1 MVFTSKIFL
10 RRMAAI
16 TTFQETLRAR
26 ELEKPQNQLVL
37 QTIRELSTA
46 FVYPE
51 PTNVETNRKL
61 WDEYAKSWD
70 TKEAWL
76 QGMANDVNQ
85 KELQHVGDEWSDA
98 ASLQQV
104 MDEFLLP
111 YLSPSQHVAEI
122 GTGGGRIACQVVP
135 KCQTFTCMDVSLEML
150 KRAKAVLDPLSKDTS
165 VRYVHLKGESP
176 SSIPDK
182 FNNTYDL
189 IYSFDVF
196 VHLDLHTIW
205 GYMKTMHR
213 MLKPGGKIF
222 LSTSNILA
230 PLGWAR
236 FAKQQKYTVG
246 GFYFI
251 SPDIA
256 KKMAVE
262 MGFTVVQESSWT
274 SGTDNVYYERDFLFV
289 LEKNEAG
296 GVAKEEEAS
305 SGEQK
310 KE

>member
-1 MVFTSKIFL
+1 
-10 RRMAAI
+10 
-16 TTFQETLRAR
+16 
-26 ELEKPQNQLVL
+26 
-37 QTIRELSTA
+37 
-46 FVYPE
+46 
-51 PTNVETNRKL
+51 
-61 WDEYAKSWD
+61 
-70 TKEAWL
+70 
-76 QGMANDVNQ
+76 
-85 KELQHVGDEWSDA
+85 
-98 ASLQQV
+98 
-104 MDEFLLP
+104 
-111 YLSPSQHVAEI
+111 
-122 GTGGGRIACQVVP
+122 
-135 KCQTFTCMDVSLEML
+135 
-150 KRAKAVLDPLSKDTS
+150 
-165 VRYVHLKGESP
+165 
-176 SSIPDK
+176 
-182 FNNTYDL
+182 
-189 IYSFDVF
+189 
-196 VHLDLHTIW
+196 
-205 GYMKTMHR
+205 MHR

-289 LEKNEAG
+289 LEKNEAK

-310 KE
+310 KEWVLEGFV